1 MSNSEFLQDWAWLI
15 AVGLSAGFV
24 FLLVKIKRFQAR
36 NAYKRALAEAEAGE
50 EPSSNYH
57 FEFMQARR
65 NFFLLIFVVVVFLSI
80 LTFLNLYYPRV

>member
-24 FLLVKIKRFQAR
+24 FLLVTIKRIQAR
-36 NAYKRALAEAEAGE
+36 NAYKRAIAEAGE
-50 EPSSNYH
+50 GQSSDYH

-65 NFFLLIFVVVVFLSI
+65 NFFLLVVVVVIFLGI

>member
-1 MSNSEFLQDWAWLI
+1 MSTAEILQDWAWLI

-24 FLLVKIKRFQAR
+24 FLLVTIKRIQAR
-36 NAYKRALAEAEAGE
+36 NAYKRALAAAEAGE
-50 EPSSNYH
+50 EPSSDYH

-65 NFFLLIFVVVVFLSI
+65 NFFLLVVVVVVFLGI